1 MVTSMT
7 GYGRSQQSIDGRDIT
22 VEIKSVNHRY
32 FEFSARVPRAFG
44 YLEEKL
50 KGYLQGKISRGK
62 VEAGVTVVDTGAA
75 HTAVD
80 INHELAA
87 SYINAMRVTGEKLS
101 LQDDLTVSSLMRFSD
116 LFSVHRVQ
124 EDEETIWT
132 EVRLVADGAIER
144 FIAMRATEGERLKAD
159 ILERLESIESRVAAV
174 AEQSPRTEAAYRERL
189 TAKIREVLEDRQ
201 IDETRIVTE
210 AAHNS
215 CRQRRTDSFDR
226 TGTEIPLQCNRILWN
241 FRLIGFNAELLS
253 IGSMFNIISGSLY
266 QLALPDHRKR
276 ADACQLAPLH
286 AQIQDGISVLLISE
300 NNVFYVAFYFFFF
313 THLLSKLAFKFIHHF
328 AVLAGSK
335 RNDARRIKSEA
346 KRS

>member
-210 AAHNS
+210 AAIFADKIAVDEETVRLRSHIA
-215 CRQRRTDSFDR
+215 SFRDILGAFNGPIGR
-226 TGTEIPLQCNRILWN
+226 KLDFLVQEMNREAN
-241 FRLIGFNAELLS
+241 T
-253 IGSMFNIISGSLY
+253 IGSKA
-266 QLALPDHRKR
+266 Q
-276 ADACQLAPLH
+276 DAAT
-286 AQIQDGISVLLISE
+286 AQVVVE
-300 NNVFYVAFYFFFF
+300 
-313 THLLSKLAFKFIHHF
+313 
-328 AVLAGSK
+328 
-335 RNDARRIKSEA
+335 IKSDIE
-346 KRS
+346 KIREQIHNIE

>member
-210 AAHNS
+210 AAIFADKIAVDEETVRLRSHIA
-215 CRQRRTDSFDR
+215 SFRDILGAFNGPIGR
-226 TGTEIPLQCNRILWN
+226 KLDFLVQEMNREAN
-241 FRLIGFNAELLS
+241 T
-253 IGSMFNIISGSLY
+253 IGSKA
-266 QLALPDHRKR
+266 Q
-276 ADACQLAPLH
+276 DAATAQVVVENKSDIEKIRE
-286 AQIQDGISVLLISE
+286 QIQNIE
-300 NNVFYVAFYFFFF
+300 
-313 THLLSKLAFKFIHHF
+313 
-328 AVLAGSK
+328 
-335 RNDARRIKSEA
+335 
-346 KRS
+346 

>member
-1 MVTSMT
+1 MAVISQLKSS
-7 GYGRSQQSIDGRDIT
+7 RSIT
-22 VEIKSVNHRY
+22 VTLN
-32 FEFSARVPRAFG
+32 FPARVPRAFG

-144 FIAMRATEGERLKAD
+144 FIACSATEGERLKAD

-189 TAKIREVLEDRQ
+189 TAKIREVWRIARSMRRVSSPKRPSLQ
-201 IDETRIVTE
+201 TRSPSMRRRCACAAILRRSAISWGQFNGPIGRKLDFLVQEMNRE
-210 AAHNS
+210 AN
-215 CRQRRTDSFDR
+215 T
-226 TGTEIPLQCNRILWN
+226 
-241 FRLIGFNAELLS
+241 
-253 IGSMFNIISGSLY
+253 IGSKA
-266 QLALPDHRKR
+266 Q
-276 ADACQLAPLH
+276 DAATAQVVVEIKSDIEKIRE
-286 AQIQDGISVLLISE
+286 QIQNIE
-300 NNVFYVAFYFFFF
+300 
-313 THLLSKLAFKFIHHF
+313 
-328 AVLAGSK
+328 
-335 RNDARRIKSEA
+335 
-346 KRS
+346 

>member
-1 MVTSMT
+1 MVLSMT

-210 AAHNS
+210 AAIFADKIAVDEETVRLRSHIA
-215 CRQRRTDSFDR
+215 SFRDILGAFNGPIGR
-226 TGTEIPLQCNRILWN
+226 KLDFLVQEMNREAN
-241 FRLIGFNAELLS
+241 T
-253 IGSMFNIISGSLY
+253 IGSKA
-266 QLALPDHRKR
+266 Q
-276 ADACQLAPLH
+276 DAATAQVVVEIKSDIEKIRE
-286 AQIQDGISVLLISE
+286 QIQNIE
-300 NNVFYVAFYFFFF
+300 
-313 THLLSKLAFKFIHHF
+313 
-328 AVLAGSK
+328 
-335 RNDARRIKSEA
+335 
-346 KRS
+346 

>member
-1 MVTSMT
+1 MIRSMT

-210 AAHNS
+210 AAIFADKIAVDEETVRLRSHIA
-215 CRQRRTDSFDR
+215 SFRDILGAFNGPIGR
-226 TGTEIPLQCNRILWN
+226 KLDFLVQEMNREAN
-241 FRLIGFNAELLS
+241 T
-253 IGSMFNIISGSLY
+253 IGSKA
-266 QLALPDHRKR
+266 Q
-276 ADACQLAPLH
+276 DAATAQVVVEIKSDIEKIRE
-286 AQIQDGISVLLISE
+286 QIQNIE
-300 NNVFYVAFYFFFF
+300 
-313 THLLSKLAFKFIHHF
+313 
-328 AVLAGSK
+328 
-335 RNDARRIKSEA
+335 
-346 KRS
+346 